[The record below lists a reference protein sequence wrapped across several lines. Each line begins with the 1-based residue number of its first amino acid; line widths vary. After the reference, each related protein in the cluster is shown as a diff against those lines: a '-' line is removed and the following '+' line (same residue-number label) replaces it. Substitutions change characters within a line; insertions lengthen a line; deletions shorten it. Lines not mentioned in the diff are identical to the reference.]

1 MPTYVCRLGLADGAI
16 ATRAIEAADESALK
30 AEIARLGAKLF
41 SVKHADGA
49 VVTGSAGG
57 ARFSGR
63 SVAGALAALV
73 RRGRGAVKGT
83 EFVVFNQEL
92 VALLKAGLPIVNG
105 LDILLERQQNAR
117 FKTILKDVRD
127 QLVSGVALSDAF
139 LSHGDVFPRLYATSL
154 KAGERS
160 GEIEKVLRRYLAY
173 QKILGAIRRKVT
185 GALVYPAVL
194 VGLSAGLVAIL
205 MTYVIPK
212 FREFFAG
219 FEAGQLPLI
228 TRAVIGT
235 ADFLHAHV
243 LAVGATLAT
252 GAVLFSRWKAS
263 EAGRVAWDGFLL
275 RLPLIGSILRQFALS
290 QFSRSLATLVGAGT
304 PLVPALDIAT
314 GAVANR
320 HVSRAVA
327 AVVPRVREGAELW
340 RSLEETGE
348 FTSLA
353 IEMIKVGEATGA
365 LEEMLTNTSDF
376 YDEAIEA
383 QLQRIVT
390 LIEPIILVVMGA
402 VIATLLL
409 SIYLPM
415 FTILSNIKA

>member
-1 MPTYVCRLGLADGAI
+1 MPTYVCRVGMGDGAI
-16 ATRAIEAADESALK
+16 VTRAFEAPDESALK
-30 AEIARLGAKLF
+30 AEVARLGARLF
-41 SVKHADGA
+41 SVKLAGGGDAPGA
-49 VVTGSAGG
+49 AGG
-57 ARFSGR
+57 AR
-63 SVAGALAALV
+63 SVLRALAGLMP
-73 RRGRGAVKGT
+73 RRGHSVKTG
-83 EFVVFNQEL
+83 EFLVFNQEL

-105 LDILLERQQNAR
+105 FDILLERQENPR
-117 FKTILKDVRD
+117 FKAILKDVRD
-127 QLVSGVALSDAF
+127 QLVSGAALSDAF

-160 GEIEKVLRRYLAY
+160 GEIEKVLRRYLTY
-173 QKILGAIRRKVT
+173 QKILGGIRRKVT

-194 VGLSAGLVAIL
+194 IALSIGLVAIL

-219 FEAGQLPLI
+219 FEAGRLPLI
-228 TRAVIGT
+228 TRMVVGA

-243 LAVGATLAT
+243 LVMAAALAVGGVIL
-252 GAVLFSRWKAS
+252 SRWKS
-263 EAGRVAWDGFLL
+263 SDAGGVAWDGFLL
-275 RLPLIGSILRQFALS
+275 RLPLVGTILQQFALS

-304 PLVPALDIAT
+304 PLVPALDIAS

-320 HVSRAVA
+320 RVSGAVA

-340 RSLEETGE
+340 RSLEETGS

-353 IEMIKVGEATGA
+353 VEMIKVGEATGA
-365 LEEMLTNTSDF
+365 LEEMLTNVSDF

-383 QLQRIVT
+383 RLQRIVT

-402 VIATLLL
+402 VVATILL